1 VSLLNRPQSN
11 AGVSEAVA
19 QTRRIPAL
27 DGWRGIAILLVLFDH
42 IQAALFGRYWLPWM
56 QTGQHGVTIFFVLS
70 GFLITS
76 KLLETP
82 THRIDLKSFYIRRFF
97 RLMPVAWAY
106 LAVLWISGEISRQRW
121 ISGGEIASCVLFFR
135 NFFGPGRSLYAAH
148 FWSLS
153 IEEQFYL
160 VWPCLLLLA
169 GIRISRWFAVGGA
182 LAIAIYREMHWA
194 SYECQWLSFQTQVR
208 ADALLVGCL
217 LALLLA
223 DPKLRSLTQ
232 RWCRF
237 GWIPALAILLWAVA
251 RFHWLP
257 PLFECVAIAG
267 LIASSAMYSQ
277 SIFVRPLLSP
287 SLIWM
292 GKISYSVYVWQ
303 QFFFVHRGVSVTA
316 PVLCLMPVF
325 ALGSYSWIELPA
337 ARLGRHITEKLKRK
351 VSVTNPACALTS
363 PTA

>member
-1 VSLLNRPQSN
+1 MSLLKRPQSN
-11 AGVSEAVA
+11 TSVAEAST

-27 DGWRGIAILLVLFDH
+27 DGWRGIAIILVLFDH

-70 GFLITS
+70 GFLISS

-82 THRIDLKSFYIRRFF
+82 TDRIDLKSFYIRRFF

-106 LAVLWISGEISRQRW
+106 LGILWISGQISGQRW
-121 ISGGEIASCVLFFR
+121 ISGSEIASCVFFYR
-135 NFFGPGRSLYAAH
+135 NFFGPGLSLNAAH

-160 VWPCLLLLA
+160 VWPFLLLLA
-169 GIRISRWFAVGGA
+169 GIRISRWFAAGGA
-182 LAIAIYREMHWA
+182 MAIAIYREMHWA
-194 SYECQWLSFQTQVR
+194 SYEHQWLSFQTEVR
-208 ADALLVGCL
+208 ADALLIGCL

-223 DPKLRSLTQ
+223 DPKLRSVIQ
-232 RWCRF
+232 RWCRV
-237 GWIPALAILLWAVA
+237 GWIPALAALLWAVA

-257 PLFECVAIAG
+257 PLFECLAIAG
-267 LIASSAMYSQ
+267 LIASSTMYSQ

-287 SLIWM
+287 WLVWM
-292 GKISYSVYVWQ
+292 GRISYSVYVWQ
-303 QFFFVHRGVSVTA
+303 QFFFIHRGFSITA
-316 PVLCLMPVF
+316 PVLCLLPVF
-325 ALGSYSWIELPA
+325 ALGSYYWIELPA
-337 ARLGRHITEKLKRK
+337 ARFGRHIAEKLKQK
-351 VSVTNPACALTS
+351 ASVTSPDCALTS